1 MSKCPNVKCS
11 NVKIL
16 KSSNVQ
22 MSKCSNVQI
31 SKDKYQMSNINKV
44 KLLSEHTSGV
54 PPVIF
59 SLPNKLPHGS
69 LQSNEGCP
77 AQPPGSGKY

>member
-1 MSKCPNVKCS
+1 MSKCPNIKCS
-11 NVKIL
+11 DVQIL

-44 KLLSEHTSGV
+44 KLLSERTSGV

-59 SLPNKLPHGS
+59 
-69 LQSNEGCP
+69 
-77 AQPPGSGKY
+77 